1 MEKLRE
7 KLEVIYKKKSGK
19 DYPKKRE
26 NLQELLIAVENL
38 GEIFNSK
45 VVELIAIP
53 EVFRARLERLHIAL
67 VGSKAPKTLAV
78 YEGYIQIL
86 TSIEENLE

>member
-19 DYPKKRE
+19 DYPNKRE
-26 NLQELLIAVENL
+26 NLQELLLAVENL
-38 GEIFNSK
+38 AGIFNSK

-53 EVFRARLERLHIAL
+53 EVFRARLEKLHLAL
-67 VGSKAPKTLAV
+67 TEIEAPKTLAV
-78 YEGYIQIL
+78 HEGYIEIL
-86 TSIEENLE
+86 SSIEEKL